1 MVQKLDDK
9 LADALNVMKDAGFNV
24 DANVQVAVDEKLP
37 FMGYTSN
44 SWNKHVI
51 VVAGF
56 ALQSPM
62 LNGLLLHELSHIYRQ
77 TTNHPSHNSLVIT
90 NAAETFT
97 TRHSLRTR
105 YQHEIL
111 HQIINHLQDL
121 YADDITIKVIN
132 RNQQHL
138 FRPDTMFQFFYDW
151 LKDEPIKSL
160 GGPEGNWRNAALLLS
175 NSFAISNMQRH
186 GILDIDSR
194 AKTKNNTLL
203 AQVNSHAAEHF
214 SYFNHLMVTMPEE
227 ISEHQYER
235 LLAEYLEQFFRL
247 TEEIQS

>member
-1 MVQKLDDK
+1 
-9 LADALNVMKDAGFNV
+9 
-24 DANVQVAVDEKLP
+24 
-37 FMGYTSN
+37 
-44 SWNKHVI
+44 
-51 VVAGF
+51 
-56 ALQSPM
+56 
-62 LNGLLLHELSHIYRQ
+62 
-77 TTNHPSHNSLVIT
+77 
-90 NAAETFT
+90 
-97 TRHSLRTR
+97 
-105 YQHEIL
+105 
-111 HQIINHLQDL
+111 
-121 YADDITIKVIN
+121 
-132 RNQQHL
+132 
-138 FRPDTMFQFFYDW
+138 MFQFFYDW

-160 GGPEGNWRNAALLLS
+160 GGPEGNWANAALLLS

-186 GILDIDSR
+186 GIPDIDSR